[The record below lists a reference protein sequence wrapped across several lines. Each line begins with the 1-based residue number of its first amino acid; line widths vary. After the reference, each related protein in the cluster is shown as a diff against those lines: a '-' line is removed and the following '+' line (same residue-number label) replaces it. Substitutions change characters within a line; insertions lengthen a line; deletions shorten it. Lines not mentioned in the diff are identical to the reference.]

1 MLDTVLD
8 PEIQR
13 PLNLTDGFFPAL
25 KDSSTVERKIS
36 PIELLPCDRERRKCF
51 RR

>member
-25 KDSSTVERKIS
+25 KDSTVERKIS